1 LIDNSTQKKAHCT
14 KKKTHGG
21 FYRFRSFVQDALDVK
36 NPKEIKKKKEEAQ
49 KGKCL
54 PALRPQG
61 GHLVKDIM

>member
-36 NPKEIKKKKEEAQ
+36 NPKEIKKKKPRKENAYPLFVR
-49 KGKCL
+49 KVGT
-54 PALRPQG
+54 
-61 GHLVKDIM
+61 